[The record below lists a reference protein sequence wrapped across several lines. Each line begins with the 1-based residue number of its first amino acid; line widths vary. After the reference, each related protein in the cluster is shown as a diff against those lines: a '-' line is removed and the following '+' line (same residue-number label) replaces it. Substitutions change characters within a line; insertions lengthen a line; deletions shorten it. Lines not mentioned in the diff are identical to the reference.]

1 MAFMLAIIMA
11 CTSDLDNGGA
21 ALVGPNFGINIVP
34 QNAQV
39 VKAGNHTFAAIGGLT
54 PYTYSISDTDIG
66 NITSPE
72 GVFTA
77 LAIAGTATITAI
89 DTAGIKGTATVTVL
103 PIQLVVAPGSAILT
117 AAGDQLFTATLVAGG
132 AGPAIGTVT
141 RDDGV
146 STTTLPTVVCVAPA
160 ACTVTVLAAEIPISG
175 SRTYTITIT
184 DQING
189 DVGAAKLTLQAP

>member
-1 MAFMLAIIMA
+1 MA

-54 PYTYSISDTDIG
+54 PYTFSISDTDIG
-66 NITSPE
+66 DITSPG